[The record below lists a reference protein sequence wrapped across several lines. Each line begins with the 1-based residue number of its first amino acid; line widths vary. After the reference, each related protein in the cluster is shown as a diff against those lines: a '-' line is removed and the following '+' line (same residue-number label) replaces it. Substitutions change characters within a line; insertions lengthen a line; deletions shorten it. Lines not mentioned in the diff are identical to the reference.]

1 MKTSGVEPILSA
13 LTGDSAS
20 VNGGKGP
27 VGDSAAFNAA
37 FDAAARSAEKNDN
50 LKSDSNP
57 SPLHGSSAYS

>member
-50 LKSDSNP
+50 
-57 SPLHGSSAYS
+57 